1 MGSLGI
7 KFGWLNSS
15 TLRSKNSFNDKSIV
29 AKIRKKDRSFE
40 GEFEPGLKG
49 WEDGPRFGNEPGFNG
64 WEDGPRSKFP
74 YMFGIFDRS
83 VSLTA
88 TL

>member
-49 WEDGPRFGNEPGFNG
+49 WEDGPR
-64 WEDGPRSKFP
+64 SKFP